1 MTQVFSRRR
10 QLISRSVYLQIRVYT
25 LRTQNIITTLQNL
38 CFAQNFFID
47 RRHEV
52 YVASAR

>member
-10 QLISRSVYLQIRVYT
+10 QLISRSVYLQIRVHT